1 MLTTPMMWKIAGVL
15 SIFDSFGRRTDI
27 YTLSKETGFSVQM
40 ILQTL
45 EKGHHFFDVEG
56 YCGAS
61 DRLQLGWYKWK
72 IDIKFLV
79 QRFLLD
85 KSRSRDLHFAY
96 RSSVICVVRSK
107 LMDRLKSL
115 KSGYAHPVY

>member
-79 QRFLLD
+79 NDFFLTNLAPGTCT
-85 KSRSRDLHFAY
+85 LPTEA
-96 RSSVICVVRSK
+96 
-107 LMDRLKSL
+107 
-115 KSGYAHPVY
+115 A